1 MIFTNKW
8 IYYALSIL
16 VATIAAF
23 ESTRLLLLLGFL
35 VLWLIYKKMHVI
47 HLMVLPFVGLCMY
60 YYVSFELQKLNEP
73 LALPTTLT
81 WTDEYKINGATIRG
95 FMKDERG
102 RTIYVAYNLKSEE
115 EKNTFE
121 NTPLV
126 GKQFFVEGTLEKT
139 DFPAHQYAFDMDD
152 YLKSKG
158 AIGIVEISHLDYL
171 KTKSSIPQKISIQRF
186 KLKQHIEEH
195 FPQTLVAEAQSL
207 LIGLQENVDRDT
219 TRAYQKLGITHIFA
233 ISGLHVA
240 IMSFLFYQGL
250 LRLRV
255 RREFATIVLIV
266 LLPVYAILAGGA
278 PSVWRAVSVVVFLL
292 ITRLKWHIPINDA
305 LAISFIG
312 FVLLEP
318 WVIYQI
324 GFQLSYLAT
333 VSLIYSSRLLTSFK
347 TWWMQSLLITF
358 VSQLI
363 VYPLLLLHFYELSI
377 SSFIMNIFF
386 VPLFSFI
393 VLPMNILLLI
403 SSFIPGPIANILFL
417 IYEPCRVLLGD
428 AIIFLQSIPY
438 QMWTPGKP
446 TFFLILL
453 MYCSVFFT
461 FYLMDIRA
469 KIIKIL
475 FVLFIPI
482 VVVQFSGK
490 LYTDVKISF
499 INVGQG
505 DCILVE
511 LPFQKGVYLI
521 DSGGLLRFEQEE
533 WKQRNE
539 QYEVGRQVVVPYLR
553 GKGIGAID
561 TLIITHADADHVEG
575 AEEILQEIRVKEI
588 HITPN
593 SYNKEIMNDLL
604 VEAKR
609 QNVPIIEQIAGN
621 WWKNGGVTFQYIWPS
636 ETEYEGN
643 NDSLVL
649 LMTAGNFTSLFT
661 GDLEEEGELALV
673 KRYPQLKNIDL
684 LKAGHHGSKTSSSES
699 FVQQLHPTLTIFNA
713 GKDNRYG
720 HPHEE
725 VVERFHTR
733 GLKTLTTG
741 EVGTIE
747 IQLRENGMFINT
759 SNQYFEQ
766 KKKAL
771 SK

>member
-1 MIFTNKW
+1 
-8 IYYALSIL
+8 
-16 VATIAAF
+16 
-23 ESTRLLLLLGFL
+23 
-35 VLWLIYKKMHVI
+35 MHVI

-403 SSFIPGPIANILFL
+403 ASFIPGPIANILFL

-621 WWKNGGVTFQYIWPS
+621 GWKNGDVTFQYIWPS

>member
-1 MIFTNKW
+1 
-8 IYYALSIL
+8 
-16 VATIAAF
+16 
-23 ESTRLLLLLGFL
+23 
-35 VLWLIYKKMHVI
+35 MHVI

>member
-1 MIFTNKW
+1 MF
-8 IYYALSIL
+8 
-16 VATIAAF
+16 
-23 ESTRLLLLLGFL
+23 
-35 VLWLIYKKMHVI
+35 
-47 HLMVLPFVGLCMY
+47 
-60 YYVSFELQKLNEP
+60 YYVSSELQKLQEP
-73 LALPTTLT
+73 PAFPATLT
-81 WTDEYKINGATIRG
+81 WTDEYKINGATVRG
-95 FMKDERG
+95 FMKDEGG
-102 RTIYVAYNLKSEE
+102 RNIYVVYELKSEE
-115 EKNTFE
+115 EKITFE

-126 GKQFFVEGTLEKT
+126 GKQFFVKGTLEEP
-139 DFPAHQYAFDMDD
+139 DFPAHQYAFYMGD

-158 AIGIVEISHLDYL
+158 AIGTVEISHLDFL

-186 KLKQHIEEH
+186 KLKKHIEEH
-195 FPQTLVAEAQSL
+195 FPTSLVAEAQSL

-219 TRAYQKLGITHIFA
+219 TRAYQKLGITHLFA

-240 IMSFLFYQGL
+240 IMSFLFYQSL
-250 LRLRV
+250 LRLGV
-255 RREFATIVLIV
+255 RREFATIALIV

-292 ITRLKWHIPINDA
+292 ITRVKWHISINDA
-305 LAISFIG
+305 LAISFIC

-333 VSLIYSSRLLTSFK
+333 ISLIYSSRLLTYFK
-347 TWWMQSLLITF
+347 SWWMQSFFITF

-377 SSFIMNIFF
+377 SSFMMNIFF

-393 VLPMNILLLI
+393 VLPMNILLLVV
-403 SSFIPGPIANILFL
+403 SYIPGPMDDILFL

-438 QMWTPGKP
+438 QMWTSGKP
-446 TFFLILL
+446 NFYLILL
-453 MYCSVFFT
+453 MYCSVFFA

-469 KIIKIL
+469 KLTKIL
-475 FVLFIPI
+475 LILMVPI
-482 VVVQFSGK
+482 VIVHFSGK
-490 LYTDVKISF
+490 LNNDVKISF

-511 LPFQKGVYLI
+511 LPFRKGVYLI
-521 DSGGLLRFEQEE
+521 DTGGLLRFEQEE
-533 WKQRNE
+533 WKKRNE

-593 SYNKEIMNDLL
+593 SYNKEVMNDLL
-604 VEAKR
+604 IEANR

-621 WWKNGGVTFQYIWPS
+621 GWKDGDVTFQYIWPS
-636 ETEYEGN
+636 ETQYEGN

-649 LMTAGNFTSLFT
+649 FMTVGNFTSLFT
-661 GDLEEEGELALV
+661 GDLEEAGELALV
-673 KRYPQLKNIDL
+673 KRYPHLKNIDL

-725 VVERFHTR
+725 VVERFHSR
-733 GLKTLTTG
+733 RLKTLTTG

-747 IQLRENGMFINT
+747 IQLRENGMLINK
-759 SNQYFEQ
+759 SNKYFEQ

>member
-1 MIFTNKW
+1 
-8 IYYALSIL
+8 
-16 VATIAAF
+16 
-23 ESTRLLLLLGFL
+23 
-35 VLWLIYKKMHVI
+35 MHVI

-152 YLKSKG
+152 YLKGKG

-609 QNVPIIEQIAGN
+609 QNVPIIEQIYGN
-621 WWKNGGVTFQYIWPS
+621 WWKNGDVTFQYIWPS

-673 KRYPQLKNIDL
+673 KRYPRLKNIDL